1 MDLRKEG
8 MSANQEAFLSAFA
21 LVGSVKKACEA
32 VGVQRQVVSGWSVG
46 NKLGFKDR
54 YASAREDFRE
64 SLQDLAVSRVKEQ
77 APGDNPALLIKLL
90 EAHWPDKYRRAGY
103 LTDGTAKEMIEGW
116 RKFVKDGRS
125 QAKARK
131 GEGDRHNAVEEAE
144 RILARKSK
152 RDDTDGAAS

>member
-1 MDLRKEG
+1 
-8 MSANQEAFLSAFA
+8 MSANQEAYLSAFA

-32 VGVQRQVVSGWSVG
+32 TGIARQLVSYWSVG
-46 NKLGFKDR
+46 DKLGFKDR
-54 YASAREDFRE
+54 YAAAREDFRE
-64 SLQDLAVSRVKEQ
+64 GLQDIAVARVKDQ

-103 LTDGTAKEMIEGW
+103 IADGTAKEMIDGW
-116 RKFVKDGRS
+116 RKFVRDGRS